1 MGSADSDRRE
11 TSGARISDR
20 GPCMGWG
27 GQGIVAKA
35 GGVLGFERRSP
46 GDGGAAQ
53 QGSEARAKV
62 QGPGRRRVGSFAD
75 KFRWYWCAVGPAHAT
90 SLHSTEQV
98 GLQV

>member
-11 TSGARISDR
+11 TSGARIADR
-20 GPCMGWG
+20 GPRMGRG

-35 GGVLGFERRSP
+35 VGVLGFERRRP

-53 QGSEARAKV
+53 QGRRGEGKDTRNM
-62 QGPGRRRVGSFAD
+62 RRRVGSFAD

-90 SLHSTEQV
+90 SLHSTEEV